1 MLRSVNE
8 SVCDEG
14 QDRTTEMW
22 ANDAPSSGG
31 GCRTEGQTKGNVLLQ
46 QKGGGEV
53 VKINKK
59 DF

>member
-46 QKGGGEV
+46 QKGGGSR
-53 VKINKK
+53 K
-59 DF
+59 D